1 MDSEEVKKLAKA
13 KAEADEDLRLFLK
26 MQAEYQPVEP
36 LEVKPVPNHELTELE
51 KISDD
56 LKGLADDVSDYY
68 SKADE
73 YRRTDLVNAEKNKK
87 QNFRHDFL
95 VAAFG
100 AAMGSIFTLLFQHF
114 NDFMKFIFEFFSFL
128 S

>member
-26 MQAEYQPVEP
+26 MQAKYQPVEP

-56 LKGLADDVSDYY
+56 LKGLADDVSDYH
-68 SKADE
+68 SNADE
-73 YRRTDLVNAEKNKK
+73 YRRTDLINAEKDKK
-87 QNFRHDFL
+87 QSFRHDFL
-95 VAAFG
+95 VAIFG
-100 AAMGSIFTLLFQHF
+100 AAMGAIFAFLFQYF
-114 NDFMKFIFEFFSFL
+114 DDFMKFIFEFFSFL